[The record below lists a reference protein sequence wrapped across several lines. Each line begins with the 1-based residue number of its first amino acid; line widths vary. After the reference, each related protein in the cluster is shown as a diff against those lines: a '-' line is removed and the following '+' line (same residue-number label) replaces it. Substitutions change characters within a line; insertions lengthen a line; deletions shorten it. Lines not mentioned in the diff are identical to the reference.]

1 MTSFMRCFVAN
12 ACESCV
18 TESTFMRLF
27 TSVDVDVIAESTG
40 FTEAFATIVTFVL
53 FLTGRHVF
61 LHHVVIEFAF
71 ADHFTAHRTGNFNM
85 DLKIISK
92 IIHTVRNLHFLSKN
106 STLISRENCRF
117 LGG

>member
-12 ACESCV
+12 AGESCV

-71 ADHFTAHRTGNFNM
+71 AYHFTAHRTGNFNM
-85 DLKIISK
+85 DLKI
-92 IIHTVRNLHFLSKN
+92 N
-106 STLISRENCRF
+106 
-117 LGG
+117 